1 MIYFLSPYYPGDLGK
16 GYNDHIKGKYSP
28 NDWLCVMDMDT
39 CILNNKIPYK
49 LYEYTKQYKDA
60 GILTAYTNRIGGHQT
75 QLFGSELSENYSIL
89 YHKEITDE
97 LIQFPNQVN
106 IINQPISG
114 FFMLFKYSTFEE
126 VGGFDNGIFV
136 DGKFSEKVLK
146 IGKQILLMQNIY
158 VFHYYRL
165 KEGKQYKEH
174 LKV

>member
-1 MIYFLSPYYPGDLGK
+1 MIYFLSPYYPGDLGY
-16 GYNDHIKGKYSP
+16 GYNEHIADKHKMS
-28 NDWLCVMDMDT
+28 DWLCVMDMDT
-39 CILNNKIPYK
+39 CILNNKIPLK

-60 GILTAYTNRIGGHQT
+60 GILTAYTNRIGGHKT
-75 QLFGSELSENYSIL
+75 QLFNSELSENDSIL
-89 YHKEITDE
+89 YHKEITDK
-97 LIQFPNQVN
+97 LLQLPNRVKT
-106 IINQPISG
+106 INQPISG

-126 VGGFDNGIFV
+126 VGGFENGIFV

-146 IGKQILLMQNIY
+146 TGKHILLMENIY